1 VPYIIQNRAGQNIV
15 IPDGAL
21 NQDFSIDLIGRNYEN
36 YGQIIAQSFIDILD
50 NFANTNAPAKQVD
63 GQLWFDT
70 SAKVLRVY
78 NATEGQWV
86 PLLPIISAGGV
97 PAGENAK
104 ATMYYDQTIGKLFV
118 NDGSGYKEL
127 GLPGE
132 TNTGFSSETA
142 VGSPSRYGTRLR
154 NIFLEDSSSVPRA
167 VSALVL
173 TNSSG
178 ATPTYT
184 NEEKILAIF
193 SGHAE
198 FTAGDL
204 TSSSEGGSFNY
215 YNQLTE
221 TGGIGATIRP
231 GINLRADNN
240 SRIQLS
246 NQSYRSD
253 SAYALNLGSFGADA
267 ANITASQVFYDS
279 ASGVPSANATYSL
292 GNATNQFNEI
302 HAKDFIV
309 SNAIVISGNDITS
322 GSSSSP
328 INHGFFN
335 DLTVAGNINFPSS
348 TDVGSPG
355 DRINNTY
362 VNNLFANTFV
372 LGNQTFPTSA
382 GNNGD
387 QIYIDGTGQMFWRR
401 PVSNIANIFARGGTS
416 SANTVTTVD
425 GVSETT
431 FTIDIGAGTGITV
444 FDDTI
449 AVNMGAFDTDNLSEG
464 STNQYFTTARAR
476 GAFTFS
482 DAGGLGSFTANTG
495 VVTYTGPSNSDI
507 IGVFSSGVGAEVNAS
522 GAINSVDS
530 EIVHDDLSGFVAN
543 EHIDHSLVLV
553 SAGNG
558 LVGGGNITSSITL
571 NVVGGYGITAGAN
584 VVELANSD
592 VVGVFS
598 AGEGISLA
606 ANGRITNTGVITS
619 IDTTGFVTTADPQH
633 IGGQKTFTTQIRAN
647 NGIQTNSIGSFGG
660 NIVMT
665 AGTGA
670 VTIMDGGEI
679 LATGD
684 ITAFSDETLKENI
697 QPITNALDKLNQI
710 RGVTY
715 NLKDDNTRKHTGVIA
730 QELQKVLPE
739 AVHTNDDGILSVAYG
754 NTIGLLIEAIKELQG
769 TVNDLKRRLESDGD
783 R

>member
-1 VPYIIQNRAGQNIV
+1 MPYIIQNRAGQNIV

-36 YGQIIAQSFIDILD
+36 YGQIIAQSFVDILD

-70 SAKVLRVY
+70 STKVLRVY

-86 PLLPIISAGGV
+86 PLLPIISSSGV

-132 TNTGFSSETA
+132 TNTGYSSETA
-142 VGSPSRYGTRLR
+142 IGSPSRYGTRLR
-154 NIFLEDSSSVPRA
+154 NIFLEDSGSVPRA

-178 ATPTYT
+178 ATPTFT

-198 FTAGDL
+198 FTAGNL

-215 YNQLTE
+215 FNQLTE
-221 TGGIGATIRP
+221 SGGIGATIRP

-253 SAYALNLGSFGADA
+253 SAYALNLGSFGADG

-335 DLTVAGNINFPSS
+335 DITVSGNMNFPSS
-348 TDVGSPG
+348 TDVGTTG
-355 DRINNTY
+355 NRINNAY
-362 VNNLFANTFV
+362 INNLFSNTFV

-387 QIYIDGTGQMFWRR
+387 QIYIDATGQMFWRR

-416 SANTVTTVD
+416 SANTITTVD

-476 GAFTFS
+476 GAFTFV
-482 DAGGLGSFTANTG
+482 DAGGLGSFGESTG
-495 VVTYTGPSNSDI
+495 TVTYTGPSNNDI
-507 IGVFSSGVGAEVNAS
+507 IGVFSSGVGAEVNSS
-522 GAINSVDS
+522 GVINSVDS
-530 EIVHDDLSGFVAN
+530 EIVHDNLSGFVSN
-543 EHIDHSLVLV
+543 EHINHSLVNV

-558 LVGGGNITSSITL
+558 LVGGGDITSNITLDI
-571 NVVGGYGITAGAN
+571 VGGYGITANAN
-584 VVELANSD
+584 DIALANAE
-592 VVGVFS
+592 VVSIFS
-598 AGEGISLA
+598 SGDGIA
-606 ANGRITNTGVITS
+606 IDANGRIRNTGVISS
-619 IDTTGFVTTADPQH
+619 IDTSGFVTKANPQR
-633 IGGQKTFTTQIRAN
+633 IGGQKTFTVEIIAE
-647 NGIQTNSIGSFGG
+647 GGLDTNAIASSG
-660 NIVMT
+660 NIT
-665 AGTGA
+665 LSASTGA
-670 VTIMDGGEI
+670 VTIIDGGAI
-679 LATGD
+679 IAAGD

-697 QPITNALDKLNQI
+697 SPITNALDKLNQI